1 MATAES
7 LVAQIQGLSS
17 NAVISSRGVQNN
29 IDILSLSYTRHAEDV
44 RHVPDS
50 LFVMHFFHG
59 LTYFDEILQEA
70 DGVILSRGNL
80 GIDLPPE
87 KVFLFQKTV
96 VFKCNMAGKPAVV
109 TLVVDSMT
117 ENLRPPRA
125 EATNVANAI
134 LDASYTSESVIL
146 LLIAVPH
153 SSSLVRSNAILLGAE
168 TLRGLYPV
176 ETFSTVGRICAEAFS
191 LLNESPRIQYYAQT
205 VVAAL
210 ASDPNV
216 WNAVWENKALQELL
230 QSQNANKEYVADNES
245 VGDTDSQDAAV
256 SSKKLTEL
264 SDDENETGN
273 SQTGLM
279 DVINNVKLTVV
290 DMVTNVSAYFKKIFS
305 FSSAEHTPD
314 AADEKA
320 GSSTTEK
327 TLGASLMALAVMV
340 VTAPMSSIN
349 AIAVE
354 AFKKYILFSTSLP
367 KYTSSAAQRS
377 LKTLCQPYMEV
388 ASSYSIG
395 KVSELKTYIQ
405 TNTEKF
411 ESDNNLG
418 LVKQVISSMYKRNIQ
433 RLTQTYWTLSVQDI
447 AKNVQLSSPK
457 EAEMHVLQMI
467 EDGEIYATINQK
479 DGMAVKKGDT
489 IFVGQYLFTGNETTS
504 VWLEASSFIAACH
517 VTYFSCQV
525 AEVNGEYVV
534 CLVISSRGVQNN
546 IDILSLSYT
555 RHAEDVRHAR
565 EFLSKLLDLYQ
576 TQIFAK
582 IEIVELTYF
591 DESLQEA
598 DGVILSRGNLGID
611 LPPEK
616 VFLFQKTVVFK
627 CNMAGKPAV
636 VTLVVDSM
644 TENLRP
650 PRAEAT
656 NVANA
661 ILDAS
666 YTSESVI
673 LLLIAVPH
681 SSSLVRINAIL
692 LGAETLRGLY
702 PVETFSTV
710 GRICAEAFSLLNESP
725 RIQYYAQTVVAAL
738 ASDPNV
744 WNAVWEN
751 KALQELLQ
759 SQNANKEY
767 VADNESVGDTDSQD
781 AAVSSKKLTE
791 LSDDENETGNSQ
803 TGLMDVINNV
813 KLTVVDMVTNVSA
826 YFKKIFSFSSAEHTR
841 DAADENTG
849 SSTTEKTL
857 GASLMALA
865 VMVVT
870 APMSSI
876 NAIAVEAFKKYILF
890 STSLPKYTSS
900 AAQRSLKTLCQPY
913 MEVASSYSSGKVS
926 ELKTYIQTNK
936 EKFESDNNLGL
947 VKQVISSMY
956 KRNIQRLTQTYWT
969 LSVQDIAKNVQLSSP
984 KEAEMHV
991 LQMIEDGEIYATI
1004 NQKDGMAVKKG
1015 DTIFVGQYLFTGN
1028 KTTSLWDLW
1037 LLSR

>member
-1 MATAES
+1 
-7 LVAQIQGLSS
+7 
-17 NAVISSRGVQNN
+17 
-29 IDILSLSYTRHAEDV
+29 
-44 RHVPDS
+44 
-50 LFVMHFFHG
+50 MHFFHG

-87 KVFLFQKTV
+87 
-96 VFKCNMAGKPAVV
+96 KCNMAGKPAVV

-134 LDASYTSESVIL
+134 LDGNFQFEKLPT
-146 LLIAVPH
+146 
-153 SSSLVRSNAILLGAE
+153 
-168 TLRGLYPV
+168 
-176 ETFSTVGRICAEAFS
+176 
-191 LLNESPRIQYYAQT
+191 T

-340 VTAPMSSIN
+340 
-349 AIAVE
+349 
-354 AFKKYILFSTSLP
+354 
-367 KYTSSAAQRS
+367 
-377 LKTLCQPYMEV
+377 
-388 ASSYSIG
+388 
-395 KVSELKTYIQ
+395 
-405 TNTEKF
+405 
-411 ESDNNLG
+411 
-418 LVKQVISSMYKRNIQ
+418 
-433 RLTQTYWTLSVQDI
+433 
-447 AKNVQLSSPK
+447 
-457 EAEMHVLQMI
+457 
-467 EDGEIYATINQK
+467 
-479 DGMAVKKGDT
+479 
-489 IFVGQYLFTGNETTS
+489 
-504 VWLEASSFIAACH
+504 
-517 VTYFSCQV
+517 
-525 AEVNGEYVV
+525 AEVNGEYV
-534 CLVISSRGVQNN
+534 VISSRGVQNN

-555 RHAEDVRHAR
+555 RHAEDVRH
-565 EFLSKLLDLYQ
+565 
-576 TQIFAK
+576 
-582 IEIVELTYF
+582 
-591 DESLQEA
+591 
-598 DGVILSRGNLGID
+598 
-611 LPPEK
+611 
-616 VFLFQKTVVFK
+616 

-661 ILDAS
+661 ILDGINAILLGAETLRGLLWLLPLPLIQMS
-666 YTSESVI
+666 GMQFGKTKPFRNCSNKEYVADNESVGDTDSQDAAVSSKKLTELSDDENETGNSQTGLMDVINNVKLTVVDMVTNVSAYFKKIFSFSSAEHTRDAADENTGSSTTEKTLGASLMALAVMVIMVCKFQEREKQPSI
-673 LLLIAVPH
+673 LYQKTRSDNPF
-681 SSSLVRINAIL
+681 SSKATRDKRLQKENDDLQRSNAIL

-702 PVETFSTV
+702 PTM
-710 GRICAEAFSLLNESP
+710 
-725 RIQYYAQTVVAAL
+725 VAAL

-826 YFKKIFSFSSAEHTR
+826 YFKKIFSFSSAEHTP
-841 DAADENTG
+841 DAADEKAG

-865 VMVVT
+865 VMVIMV
-870 APMSSI
+870 A
-876 NAIAVEAFKKYILF
+876 
-890 STSLPKYTSS
+890 
-900 AAQRSLKTLCQPY
+900 
-913 MEVASSYSSGKVS
+913 EVNGEYV
-926 ELKTYIQTNK
+926 
-936 EKFESDNNLGL
+936 
-947 VKQVISSMY
+947 VISS
-956 KRNIQRLTQTYWT
+956 RGVQNNIDILSLSYTRHAEDVRHILQEADGVILSRGNLGIDLPPEKNLRPPRAEATDVANAILDGSNAILLGAET
-969 LSVQDIAKNVQLSSP
+969 LRGLIMEREKQLSIMYQKTRSGNP
-984 KEAEMHV
+984 FSSK
-991 LQMIEDGEIYATI
+991 AT
-1004 NQKDGMAVKKG
+1004 
-1015 DTIFVGQYLFTGN
+1015 
-1028 KTTSLWDLW
+1028 
-1037 LLSR
+1037 R